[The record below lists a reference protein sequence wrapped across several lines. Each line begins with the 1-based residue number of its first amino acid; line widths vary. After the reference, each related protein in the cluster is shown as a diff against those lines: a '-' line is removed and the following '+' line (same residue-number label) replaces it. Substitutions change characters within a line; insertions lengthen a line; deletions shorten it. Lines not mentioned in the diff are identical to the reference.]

1 MKNIDRF
8 RGKYEFEEADAELDS
23 IFGRKVERLRAASK
37 TVSYSEDTIP
47 FLQRDIMHVRGV
59 VQTRANVEVLCKR

>member
-23 IFGRKVERLRAASK
+23 IFGRKVERLGAASK